1 MATDQDPIREQL
13 IEARRNQILDAAAA
27 VFAQKGFHRATTKDI
42 ASTAGVSEGTIYN
55 YFTNKADLLIGIM
68 TRLAEIP
75 QLDADLASGL
85 QVDVKAFFANVLH
98 HRIGPMQE
106 NEEMIQAI
114 LPEVFVNPELRE
126 RFYQQFVLRIAAML
140 EQYVGRRVELGHV
153 RPVDVPLTVRVIQGM
168 LVGLLVMRIL
178 GDDILLSR
186 WDDVPE
192 TIASLIFD
200 GLKPRDEE

>member
-1 MATDQDPIREQL
+1 
-13 IEARRNQILDAAAA
+13 
-27 VFAQKGFHRATTKDI
+27 
-42 ASTAGVSEGTIYN
+42 
-55 YFTNKADLLIGIM
+55 
-68 TRLAEIP
+68 
-75 QLDADLASGL
+75 
-85 QVDVKAFFANVLH
+85 
-98 HRIGPMQE
+98 
-106 NEEMIQAI
+106 MIQAI

-126 RFYQQFVLRIAAML
+126 RFYPQFVLRIAAML

-153 RPVDVPLTVRVIQGM
+153 RPMDVPLTVRVIQGM

-200 GLKPRDEE
+200 GLKPGDEE